1 MESAGLQELCD
12 YRVLMTALIA
22 ALSVMALLA
31 RRMIRRRYT
40 ARRSE
45 MEVRAWSYCPKCGWP
60 RGRQDAMD
68 QSGDTRCL
76 PSELLRRGWCREPA
90 LDADGRVVF
99 PNDPTA
105 VAWSIWGAMS
115 RAFDS
120 GSFLWKTSTEHLHRV
135 LQIRYGG
142 TVGDRPITTLRW
154 NRSHSTTK
162 GEVVGVAMEVERM
175 MGLATSGSPPRI

>member
-12 YRVLMTALIA
+12 YRVLITSLIA
-22 ALSVMALLA
+22 TISVMALLA
-31 RRMIRRRYT
+31 RRMIRRPNT

-45 MEVRAWSYCPKCGWP
+45 MEVRAWSYCPKCGWK
-60 RGRQDAMD
+60 RGRQDDMD

-76 PSELLRRGWCREPA
+76 PSELLRRGWCRESA
-90 LDADGRVVF
+90 LDADGLVVS

-120 GSFLWKTSTEHLHRV
+120 ESVLWETSTEHLHWV
-135 LQIRYGG
+135 LQLRYGG
-142 TVGDRPITTLRW
+142 TVGSKPITTLRW
-154 NRSHSTTK
+154 NRATSRTK
-162 GEVVGVAMEVERM
+162 PEVVGVAMEVERL
-175 MGLATSGSPPRI
+175 MGLTAPNPPRT